1 MQLQVSFRHME
12 HSQAIEEMIQERV
25 AKLNNLADH
34 IKSCRVV
41 VGPAGKRHEHGNLYE
56 VRIDLTMPGE
66 EIAVTR
72 GPSQHTESRDIRVA
86 LRDAFTSVRRQVED
100 SVRCRRGFVKTLT
113 TAPHAR
119 SG

>member
-1 MQLQVSFRHME
+1 MEVTAMQLPLQVSFRHME
-12 HSQAIEEMIQERV
+12 HSQAIEEMIRERV
-25 AKLNNLADH
+25 AKLDTFADH

-41 VGPAGKRHEHGNLYE
+41 VEAAGKRHEHGNLYE

-72 GPSQHTESRDIRVA
+72 EPSQHTESRDIRVA

-100 SVRCRRGFVKTLT
+100 SVRCRR
-113 TAPHAR
+113 AW
-119 SG
+119 